1 MDIKLRLE
9 KEADFRTVENLTRE
23 AFWNVYKPGCD
34 EHFVLHNLRKS
45 QDFIKE
51 LDFVAELDGVIVG
64 NIVYSKGKIV
74 NENGMEHEVI
84 CFGPISVLPSF
95 QSKGIGKKLIEHT
108 SEIAKAMGFKAIVI
122 FGNPAY
128 YQRFG
133 FKAAEKFDIHTADGK
148 NFDAFMVKE
157 LSEGSLQGVSGRFI
171 DSEAFKVNNEAFE
184 MFDKAFPPKEKK
196 VTDTQLKEQDY
207 E

>member
-1 MDIKLRLE
+1 M
-9 KEADFRTVENLTRE
+9 
-23 AFWNVYKPGCD
+23 
-34 EHFVLHNLRKS
+34 
-45 QDFIKE
+45 
-51 LDFVAELDGVIVG
+51 DFVAELDGTIVG

-95 QSKGIGKKLIEHT
+95 QNKGIGKKLIEHT
-108 SEIAKAMGFKAIVI
+108 IRRLRKTMGFKAIVI
-122 FGNPAY
+122 FGHPAY
-128 YQRFG
+128 YHRFG
-133 FKAAEKFDIHTADGK
+133 FEAAEKFDIHTADGK

-196 VTDTQLKEQDY
+196 VTDTQLE
-207 E
+207 

>member
-34 EHFVLHNLRKS
+34 EHFVLHNLRNS
-45 QDFIKE
+45 QDFIRE
-51 LDFVAELDGVIVG
+51 LDFVAELDGTIVG

-74 NENGMEHEVI
+74 NENGVEYEVI
-84 CFGPISVLPSF
+84 CFGPISVLPDL
-95 QSKGIGKKLIEHT
+95 QGKGIGRKLIEHT
-108 SEIAKAMGFKAIVI
+108 TKIAKDMGFKAIVI
-122 FGNPAY
+122 FGHPAY
-128 YQRFG
+128 YHRFG

-171 DSEAFKVNNEAFE
+171 DSEAFKVNNDEFE
-184 MFDKAFPPKEKK
+184 IFDKAFPPKEKK
-196 VTDTQLKEQDY
+196 VTDTQLE
-207 E
+207 